1 MAGKPDKAPQ
11 LLTQEQLQELSGRYQ
26 QMQSQAEAL
35 SQQVNML
42 QITIRDVE
50 TALTT
55 VDALKNETA
64 DKETLVPIGFGSFV
78 NATLKNPDKIV
89 VGIGAGVSVEK
100 NVDDAKALLDKR
112 KEELTKYHEKLN
124 ENLTKFAQELQNIQ
138 AVMQQQ
144 AQLHQAAQGQQPQQP
159 MRAG

>member
-55 VDALKNETA
+55 VDALKDETA

-89 VGIGAGVSVEK
+89 VGVGAGMSVEK
-100 NVDDAKALLDKR
+100 NVGDAKALLDKR
-112 KEELTKYHEKLN
+112 KEELTKYHDKLN

-138 AVMQQQ
+138 AIMQQQ

>member
-1 MAGKPDKAPQ
+1 MTDKSGKEPQ
-11 LLTQEQLQELSGRYQ
+11 ILTQQQIQELSTRYQ
-26 QMQSQAEAL
+26 QMQSQAEGL

-42 QITIRDVE
+42 QITLRDVE

-55 VDALKNETA
+55 VDALKDETA

-89 VGIGAGVSVEK
+89 VGVGAGVSVEK
-100 NVDDAKALLDKR
+100 NVGDAKALLDKR
-112 KEELTKYHEKLN
+112 KEELTKYHDKLN

>member
-55 VDALKNETA
+55 VDALKDETA

-100 NVDDAKALLDKR
+100 NVDDAKALLDTR
-112 KEELTKYHEKLN
+112 KEELTKYHDKLN

-138 AVMQQQ
+138 AIMQQQ

>member
-1 MAGKPDKAPQ
+1 MAGKSGKESQ
-11 LLTQEQLQELSGRYQ
+11 LLTQRQLQELSARYQ

-55 VDALKNETA
+55 VVALKDETA
-64 DKETLVPIGFGSFV
+64 GKETLVPIGFGSFV
-78 NATLKNPDKIV
+78 NAKLTNPDKII

-100 NVDDAKALLDKR
+100 NVDDAKSLLDNR

-124 ENLTKFAQELQNIQ
+124 ENLTKFVQELQNIQ
-138 AVMQQQ
+138 AIMQQQ
-144 AQLHQAAQGQQPQQP
+144 VQLHQMQQGQQPQQP

>member
-55 VDALKNETA
+55 VDALKDETA

-100 NVDDAKALLDKR
+100 NVDDAKALLDNR
-112 KEELTKYHEKLN
+112 KEELTKYHDKLN

-138 AVMQQQ
+138 AIMQQQ

>member
-55 VDALKNETA
+55 VDALKDETA

-100 NVDDAKALLDKR
+100 NVDDAKALLDNR
-112 KEELTKYHEKLN
+112 KEELTKYHDKLN
-124 ENLTKFAQELQNIQ
+124 ENLTKFAQELQNVQ
-138 AVMQQQ
+138 AIMQQQ

>member
-55 VDALKNETA
+55 VDALKDETA